1 MSHLSLQTAPGKDTA
16 RGPAPAVAAPPG
28 IGATIWLTGLP
39 SAGKTTIAHAVAD
52 LLRAEGRRV
61 EVLDGDVAR
70 ETLTADLGFSRA
82 DRDRNVERIGYVA
95 ALLAKHGVVVLASVI
110 SPFAAARDSVRAR
123 HAASGLP
130 FAEVH
135 VATPVG
141 VCAARDV
148 KGLYARQRTGE
159 ISGLTGV
166 DDEYEPPLAPELR
179 LDTDGRTVADSAD
192 AVLRLVPGSHPESGH
207 QGAAR

>member
-52 LLRAEGRRV
+52 QLRAESRRV
-61 EVLDGDVAR
+61 QVLDGDVVR

-95 ALLAKHGVVVLASVI
+95 ALLAGHGVVVLASVI
-110 SPFAAARDSVRAR
+110 SPFAAARDEVRAR
-123 HAASGLP
+123 HAAAGLP

-135 VATPVG
+135 VATPVD
-141 VCAARDV
+141 VCVARDV
-148 KGLYARQRTGE
+148 KGLYARQRTGQ
-159 ISGLTGV
+159 ITGLTGI
-166 DDEYEPPLAPELR
+166 DDEYEPPAAPELR
-179 LDTDGRTVADSAD
+179 LDTDGRSVTDSAR
-192 AVLRLVPGSHPESGH
+192 AVRRLVPPLVSGSGEH
-207 QGAAR
+207 Q